1 MTPADKPD
9 FGRLLVTAFRF
20 VGQELTAEAAA
31 DWYDEFEG
39 YPLAALA
46 AAFRRH
52 RRDSP
57 YPPKP
62 SDLYRHLDGG
72 GADAGRPTPD
82 EAWGLLRRFVDDEA
96 ETGVLSEEMRA
107 AWAVCHPVLAAGD
120 GVGARRAFIDAYAR
134 AVAAARERREPA
146 RWTVTLGA
154 DPQLREAR
162 LREAVAAG
170 RLSADHVR
178 ALLPGPTPNSIEQV
192 AGLLEGPAAGAEEAK
207 SANVLREIAA
217 MLRRSMAADE
227 SERAAARERR
237 KAAEDAER
245 QRQIEIAEREAAN
258 RRGEQ
263 AA

>member
-96 ETGVLSEEMRA
+96 ETGVLSEEMRE

-154 DPQLREAR
+154 DPKLREAR

-178 ALLPGPTPNSIEQV
+178 ALLAGPGAGSLEQV
-192 AGLLEGPAAGAEEAK
+192 AGLLEGPGASDQERRTAERFRALAALLRRQSDEEARRREAEKARQREAEAARQEEIDALVRQREEVPKKRAAG
-207 SANVLREIAA
+207 
-217 MLRRSMAADE
+217 
-227 SERAAARERR
+227 
-237 KAAEDAER
+237 
-245 QRQIEIAEREAAN
+245 
-258 RRGEQ
+258 
-263 AA
+263 